1 LARSPDPRAATRAS
15 WLALPPEPWKNG
27 GGVTRTLAA
36 DPAGRWRV
44 SIADIDRAGPYSRF
58 PGYDRV
64 SVVLSGQG
72 VVLQDEG
79 VEPPAV
85 ALPAVAL
92 RPRAPAPFAGD
103 RVLQSRLVGGPV
115 RVLNLFV
122 QRGAAQA
129 RVACLGGE
137 GRACVAGSLPVSGE
151 RRTTRL
157 VVAVDA
163 GRFQVAPSGQQW
175 ALQAGEFAWSVGG
188 SEALDAQAAEPDL
201 LADGLNGPPSDAAFA
216 VCLDIVVHARGAG

>member
-1 LARSPDPRAATRAS
+1 MARSPDPRAATRAS

-72 VVLQDEG
+72 VALQGEAG
-79 VEPPAV
+79 
-85 ALPAVAL
+85 AVAL
-92 RPRAPAPFAGD
+92 RPREPTGFAGD
-103 RVLQSRLVGGPV
+103 EVLQSRLVEGPV

-122 QRGAAQA
+122 LRGAAEA
-129 RVACLGGE
+129 RVMCLDVAGSAC
-137 GRACVAGSLPVSGE
+137 RAGSLPDQGA
-151 RRTTRL
+151 RRVARL

-163 GRFQVAPSGQQW
+163 GRYPGASAGEHW
-175 ALQAGEFAWSVGG
+175 ELAAGEFALGEREVDAGTVPATDVATLGARAEDASGSV
-188 SEALDAQAAEPDL
+188 PDP
-201 LADGLNGPPSDAAFA
+201 GFA
-216 VCLDIVVHARGAG
+216 VSLDIDVLAPG